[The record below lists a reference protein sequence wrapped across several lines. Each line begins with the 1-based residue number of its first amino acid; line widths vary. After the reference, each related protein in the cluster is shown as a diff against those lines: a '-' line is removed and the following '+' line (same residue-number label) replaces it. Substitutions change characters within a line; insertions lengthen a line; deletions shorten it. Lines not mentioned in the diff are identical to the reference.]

1 MFKDYRNCHVQCA
14 VLLLMLLG
22 ANMNSLVADEVAS
35 TLSYVPADKGM
46 DAAGVQVLFA
56 RGERKIYRGNEL
68 ETIGMPCGGIGAG
81 QLYVCGDGT
90 LAQWWIDN
98 TYYDTGYGH
107 PGVANT
113 RLGPYPIGY
122 ATQANRPPSP
132 VEQGF
137 AIRVTTPNRPAVV
150 RLLNRE
156 GFDNIGFIG
165 EYPIATILY
174 ESKTGETLPVE
185 IRSEVFSPFIPLN
198 TRDSANPA
206 TVVRYTVRN
215 TSDQPIDVAI
225 GGWLQNL
232 IWLNRE
238 GTVDVQRR
246 NRVLQREGLV
256 GVSMDLVAPT
266 DHPLPAD
273 DPQLGDVA
281 LVALDGTAVA
291 VPEYTSL
298 DDLFRGR
305 SPDLREKQVALKER
319 LCGAVVSGFRL
330 DPRQSKTADFLVT
343 WFFPNR
349 RLEVPNQY
357 PERQTNVGNMY
368 AKWYGSAWDV
378 AQYMQDY
385 FARLDRDTHLF
396 RDTYFD
402 TTLPYWFVQR
412 VNMPTSTLAT
422 ETSQWWRNGRYW
434 GWEGV
439 GSCLGT
445 CGHVYNG
452 AQAAARLFPELERS
466 VRLMQDLGPNAF
478 DPATGRI
485 DYRGGKSD
493 TWKVG
498 TDGWGYAADA
508 QAGYV
513 LKLYREHLMS
523 PDDKFLDHVWPKVQ
537 KVMGYLIERDAAGE
551 DSENRRADL
560 SKADGVI
567 EDAQHTTWDSNLY
580 GPNGYVGTWYLA
592 ALRAA
597 EEMARRKGDSVQAER
612 YHALYTNGRRFML
625 EDLWNDEYF
634 THLPPKRY
642 PAERMLTPSI
652 EYGNGCLSNQ
662 LGGQTFASQLG
673 LGELYPHEKIVATL
687 GSIYRYNW
695 TPDVAYDKNYPNVGP
710 RHKEYPTTTLY
721 ALPGEA
727 GLFEC
732 TWPHGDPPAIP
743 VLHNAMVFTGTEY
756 QVAALMLQ
764 EGLVQE
770 GLTLVRG
777 IHDRYDGVK
786 RNPWNQIE
794 CGDHYARAM
803 AAWGCLLGVSD
814 FSYDGPAGTIG
825 FAPRLTPDDFKCF
838 FSAAEGWGSLVQRRE
853 AGKQINRIEVKW
865 GRLRVGKI
873 VLELPEGKKPT
884 AVVVTV
890 AGGVVPL
897 EQRYDEKR
905 LSVSLAAPS
914 TISQG
919 NCIQIETTYH

>member
-1 MFKDYRNCHVQCA
+1 MVRDDRSCRVQYG
-14 VLLLMLLG
+14 VLLLMLFG
-22 ANMNSLVADEVAS
+22 ANMSRLVADEVAS
-35 TLSYVPADKGM
+35 PVSYVPADKGM
-46 DAAGVQVLFA
+46 DAARVQALFA
-56 RGERKIYRGNEL
+56 RGERKVYRGNEL

-81 QLYVCGDGT
+81 QLYVRGDGT

-98 TYYDTGYGH
+98 TYYDTGYGN

-137 AIRVTTPNRPAVV
+137 AIRVTTPNHPAVV
-150 RLLNRE
+150 RPLSRE
-156 GFDNIGFIG
+156 GFDDIGFIG

-174 ESKTGETLPVE
+174 EAKTGEVLPVE
-185 IRSEVFSPFIPLN
+185 IRSEVFSPFIPLD

-215 TSDQPIDVAI
+215 TSNQPIDVAI

-238 GTVDVQRR
+238 DTATVQRR
-246 NRVLQREGLV
+246 NRVLRREGLV
-256 GVSMDLVAPT
+256 GVGMDLVPPT
-266 DHPLPAD
+266 DRPLPAD

-281 LVALDGTAVA
+281 LVALDGNAVA

-298 DDLFRGR
+298 DDLFNGK
-305 SPDLREKQVALKER
+305 SAASREKQVALREK
-319 LCGAVVSGFRL
+319 LCGAVVSGFSL
-330 DPRQSKTADFLVT
+330 EPGQSKTADFLVT

-368 AKWYGSAWDV
+368 ANWYGSAWDV
-378 AQYMQDY
+378 AQYIHDN

-422 ETSQWWRNGRYW
+422 ETTQWWRNGRYW

-523 PDDKFLDHVWPKVQ
+523 PDGTFLDQVWPNVQ

-551 DSENRRADL
+551 DSVNRRADP

-567 EDAQHTTWDSNLY
+567 EDVQHTTWDSNFC
-580 GPNGYVGTWYLA
+580 GPNGYIETWYLA

-597 EEMARRKGDSVQAER
+597 EEMARRKGDNVQAER
-612 YHALYTNGRRFML
+612 YRALYDSGRRFVL
-625 EDLWNDEYF
+625 AKLWNGEYF
-634 THLPPKRY
+634 TQLPPKQY
-642 PAERMLTPSI
+642 PAERMMTPWI

-673 LGELYPHEKIVATL
+673 LGELYPHEAITATL
-687 GSIYRYNW
+687 GNIYRYNW
-695 TPDVAYDKNYPNVGP
+695 TPDVAYDKNYPNIGP
-710 RHKEYPTTTLY
+710 RHKDYPTITLY

-732 TWPHGDPPAIP
+732 TWPHGNPPGAP

-764 EGLVQE
+764 EGLTLE

-803 AAWGCLLGVSD
+803 AAWGCLLGASGFV
-814 FSYDGPAGTIG
+814 YDGPGGTIG
-825 FAPRLTPDDFKCF
+825 YAPRLTSDDFKCF
-838 FSAAEGWGSLVQRRE
+838 FSAAEGWGCLVQRRE
-853 AGKQINRIEVKW
+853 AGKQLNRIEVKW
-865 GRLRVGKI
+865 GTLRVRTI
-873 VLELPEGKKPT
+873 VLELPDGKKLA
-884 AVVVTV
+884 AVVATIAGQTV
-890 AGGVVPL
+890 PVRIDCDGRRLEVVL
-897 EQRYDEKR
+897 Q
-905 LSVSLAAPS
+905 SSA
-914 TISQG
+914 TITRGES
-919 NCIQIETTYH
+919 IQIETAY